1 MNANETADGV
11 AVGSTDRFGLGW
23 RWAADEQ
30 SILLL
35 FEVFGL
41 AEDEH
46 GNPCEAGVKLK
57 IGPCGKV
64 PTDEQCAA
72 TVAKLVASGLPGCV
86 GMKATPITW
95 EKYCAEGYAD
105 E

>member
-1 MNANETADGV
+1 MNTTETADGV

-35 FEVFGL
+35 FEVDGL
-41 AEDEH
+41 GEDEH
-46 GNPCEAGVKLK
+46 GNPCDAGVKLK

-72 TVAKLVASGLPGCV
+72 AVAGIVEKGIPGIE

-95 EKYCAEGYAD
+95 EKYVAEGYAD